1 MATRTFYVFSTAVA
15 TDISQVAAASG
26 CLLLRRPPPPG
37 TGTGE
42 GALVDVAAAGERDE
56 RRGAAPVV
64 LDGSPPPIVLVHGIF
79 GFGKGVRY
87 RNSVPVFFSRASGRG
102 GGRWV
107 FGEMPRRQFCSRVF
121 PIFACFPAQRLVGLS
136 YFAGAEKKDDRVL
149 VPDLGSLTSI
159 HDRARE
165 LFYYLK
171 GGQVDYGEDHSKACG
186 HTRFGRIYHTGH

>member
-1 MATRTFYVFSTAVA
+1 M
-15 TDISQVAAASG
+15 DISQAAAASG
-26 CLLLRRPPPPG
+26 CLLLRRPAAPG
-37 TGTGE
+37 
-42 GALVDVAAAGERDE
+42 LVNVAAAGEEEE

-79 GFGKGVRY
+79 GFGKG
-87 RNSVPVFFSRASGRG
+87 
-102 GGRWV
+102 
-107 FGEMPRRQFCSRVF
+107 
-121 PIFACFPAQRLVGLS
+121 RLGGLS

-171 GGQVDYGEDHSKACG
+171 GGQVDYGEEHSKVFG
-186 HTRFGRIYHTGH
+186 HTRFGRTYDTGHYPVWDEQNPVHFVGHSAGVQVVRVLHQMLADKVNKNSEPFCFLVV